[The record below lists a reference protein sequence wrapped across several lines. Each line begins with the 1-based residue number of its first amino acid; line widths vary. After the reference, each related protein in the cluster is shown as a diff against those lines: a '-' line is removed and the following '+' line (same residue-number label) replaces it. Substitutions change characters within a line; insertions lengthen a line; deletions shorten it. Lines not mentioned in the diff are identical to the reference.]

1 MLYRKTEN
9 NNDYMNNDK
18 ITLTCIVP
26 VKNDNANIKNFLN
39 KYYDAIRTGSNFNE
53 LLLMYTPSEEEQVNE
68 DFYQILSLYSPI
80 IPGFKCYVVGKG
92 ISHARNEGIDKA
104 TSEYVTFM
112 DADWEIGGSLV
123 TFLRRNDVNT
133 IYNITNTTI
142 YESDNKNIS
151 GCIDIFNLKDMD
163 TSFVVIKKK
172 DCHYFD
178 EELEFGEDRVF
189 YNELRRKGIQEINS
203 LENGRYPYYNI
214 RRYNSLM
221 NFSKFTK
228 RYFWYGR
235 TMNKYVDKTKD
246 YKMLIYVLGY
256 CIICLLGIFN
266 PFILMIPFLKGFF
279 VSSKK
284 LLKANKSMSFT
295 KCILSG
301 LIEILVF
308 YCISLGF
315 IYSMIKR

>member
-1 MLYRKTEN
+1 MLYRKTESN
-9 NNDYMNNDK
+9 NEYMNNDK

-26 VKNDNANIKNFLN
+26 VKNDNDNIRNFLN

-53 LLLMYTPSEEEQVNE
+53 LLLMYTPSEEEQINE
-68 DFYQILSLYSPI
+68 DFYQILTLYSPI
-80 IPGFKCYVVGKG
+80 IPELKCYVVGQG

-112 DADWEIGGSLV
+112 DADWEIGGSLI
-123 TFLRRNDVNT
+123 TFLKRNDINT

-142 YESDNKNIS
+142 YESDNGNIS

-172 DCHYFD
+172 DSHYFD

-189 YNELRRKGIQEINS
+189 YNELRRNGIQEINS
-203 LENGRYPYYNI
+203 LESGCYPYYNI

-221 NFSKFTK
+221 NFDKFTK

-235 TMNKYVDKTKD
+235 TMNKYINKTKD
-246 YKMLIYVLGY
+246 YKMLLYVLCY
-256 CIICLLGIFN
+256 CIICLLAIFN
-266 PFILMIPFLKGFF
+266 PLILLIPFSKGFY
-279 VSSKK
+279 VT
-284 LLKANKSMSFT
+284 ANKLIKATKGVSFAT
-295 KCILSG
+295 CSISG
-301 LIEILVF
+301 LLEILVF

-315 IYSMIKR
+315 IYSMVKR